1 MMIPTKKLVMIPG
14 PVPVSPSVL
23 QKLGSEVKAHTD
35 PDFIAEF
42 QSLLSELRLIANC
55 DGIAFLVAGSGTM
68 GMEMVIANIAG
79 EKDKV
84 LVCSNGHFGDRY
96 ISICKNRGLDITA
109 MEAEWGRSVTPEEVD
124 RELSKGGYTVAVVT
138 HVETSTGV
146 ELPLEEMA
154 KMMKEKHPDVLFV
167 VDGVAAGGGV
177 EVDMT
182 WGIDAYFTC
191 TQKAFCSVP
200 GMAIVW
206 AGQRA
211 LKKREEMG
219 SIRESYIDY
228 ARWIPV
234 MTDTKKYWGTP
245 AVNNISAL
253 KESVRIM
260 LEEGLEERYRRHRD
274 HAGLVVEAMTAI
286 GFRPLAENGY
296 RSPTLSIFLYPEKMP
311 VDDASFRAACADE
324 GALLAGCLG
333 EYAGKGFRMG
343 HMGNLDKHMLVSG
356 IAAIER
362 AAISCGLDVRPG
374 AALAVIQFG
383 LAGK

>member
-1 MMIPTKKLVMIPG
+1 MIPAKKLVMIPG
-14 PVPVSPSVL
+14 PVPVSLSVL

-35 PDFIAEF
+35 PEFVAEF
-42 QSLLSELRLIANC
+42 QSLLSELRSITNC

-68 GMEMVIANIAG
+68 GMEMAIANIAD

-96 ISICKNRGLDITA
+96 ISICRNRGLDITT
-109 MEAEWGRSVTPEEVD
+109 MEAEWGKSVTPEEVD
-124 RELSKGGYTVAVVT
+124 RELSKGGYTVAVMT

-146 ELPLEEMA
+146 ELHLEKMA
-154 KMMKEKHPDVLFV
+154 EMMKERHPDVLFV

-177 EVDMT
+177 KADMA
-182 WGIDAYFTC
+182 WGIDVYFTC
-191 TQKAFCSVP
+191 TQKAFCCVP

-211 LKKREEMG
+211 LKKREELK
-219 SIRESYIDY
+219 SIRESYVDY

-260 LEEGLEERYRRHRD
+260 LEEGLEERYRRHRN
-274 HAGLVVEAMTAI
+274 HAALIVEAMAAL
-286 GFRPLAENGY
+286 GFRTLAEDDL
-296 RSPTLSIFLYPEKMP
+296 RSPTLSIFLYPENMP
-311 VDDASFRAACADE
+311 VEDLSFRESCADE
-324 GALLAGCLG
+324 GALLAACLG

-343 HMGNLDKHMLVSG
+343 HMGNIDKHMLISA

-362 AAISCGLDVRPG
+362 AAISCGLDVKPG
-374 AALAVIQFG
+374 AALAVMQLG